1 MIIRRNESLTYYLP
15 GVSSDRKV
23 KGVGYDEQITAN
35 CSTITNNVF

>member
-23 KGVGYDEQITAN
+23 KGVGCDEQTVN
-35 CSTITNNVF
+35 CSTITNNVL